1 MTRDEVKKILGEDA
15 TDVQI
20 TNFLNYH
27 HSEEKIKNDEI
38 NNLKTKIDSFKDY
51 DSIKKELN
59 DVKKASMTNE
69 ELLVAKQ
76 KELDDALAKA
86 KDEELKLLKKQ
97 NSLEAKS
104 ILIEAGITDEEQLKG
119 LLSSISTDNKDATIA
134 SANNIANLVKATKDS
149 TEKSVKAQLMNQ
161 EPNLGGDG
169 GKKSHDGNEAMTK
182 DKFNQMLMENFEKAK
197 EWKDSHAE
205 EYQRIM
211 NN

>member
-27 HSEEKIKNDEI
+27 HSYEKTKNDEI
-38 NNLKTKIDSFKDY
+38 SGYKATISEHGDY
-51 DSIKKELN
+51 DTIKKEL
-59 DVKKASMTNE
+59 DDLKKANMSNE

-76 KELDDALAKA
+76 KELDEALSKA
-86 KDEELKLLKKQ
+86 KEQELKLLKKQ

-119 LLSSISTDNKDATIA
+119 ILNSISTDNKDNTIA
-134 SANNIANLVKATKDS
+134 SANNIANLIKSTKDS
-149 TEKSVKAQLMNQ
+149 TEKSVKEQLMQ
-161 EPNLGGDG
+161 GEPNPNSEK
-169 GKKSHDGNEAMTK
+169 GKKADADTTMTL
-182 DKFNQMLMENFEKAK
+182 DKFNKLSYSEQK
-197 EWKDSHAE
+197 EWKDAHLE
-205 EYQRIM
+205 EYHKLY

>member
-27 HSEEKIKNDEI
+27 HSYEKTKNDEI
-38 NNLKTKIDSFKDY
+38 NGYKATISEHEDY
-51 DSIKKELN
+51 DSIKKEL
-59 DVKKASMTNE
+59 DDLKKANMTNE

-76 KELDDALAKA
+76 KELDKQIAKSQEA
-86 KDEELKLLKKQ
+86 EKKFIKKQ

-119 LLSSISTDNKDATIA
+119 ILGSISSDNKDLTIA
-134 SANNIANLVKATKDS
+134 NANNIANSIKSIKDT
-149 TEKSVKAQLMNQ
+149 TEKKVKEDLMKQ
-161 EPNLGGDG
+161 EPNPNGSS
-169 GKKSHDGNEAMTK
+169 GKKAEDDSTMTLE
-182 DKFNQMLMENFEKAK
+182 KFNKLPYAEQKK
-197 EWKDSHAE
+197 WKDEHGDE
-205 EYQRIM
+205 EYHKLI